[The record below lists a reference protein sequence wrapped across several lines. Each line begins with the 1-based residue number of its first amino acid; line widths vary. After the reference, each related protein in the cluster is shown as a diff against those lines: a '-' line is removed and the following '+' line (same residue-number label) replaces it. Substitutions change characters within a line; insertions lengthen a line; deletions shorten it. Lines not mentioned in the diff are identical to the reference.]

1 MSEKAMAPVREMQM
15 ASDWVAA
22 VLQLGR
28 MVIMDMICLFV
39 WGGVGLWVVVDLVKG
54 LVGFLVVW
62 RVGCG
67 RVCGV

>member
-1 MSEKAMAPVREMQM
+1 MTHFATNAPMMAATLRPRMSEKAMAPVREMQM

-39 WGGVGLWVVVDLVKG
+39 WGGVWVYGLW
-54 LVGFLVVW
+54 W
-62 RVGCG
+62 IW
-67 RVCGV
+67 

>member
-39 WGGVGLWVVVDLVKG
+39 WGGC
-54 LVGFLVVW
+54 GFM
-62 RVGCG
+62 GCG
-67 RVCGV
+67 GFGEGVGGFFGSLEGWLW

>member
-1 MSEKAMAPVREMQM
+1 MAPVRDTQM

-22 VLQLGR
+22 VLQFGR
-28 MVIMDMICLFV
+28 MVIMDMVCSFV
-39 WGGVGLWVVVDLVKG
+39 WGGGVSVGCG
-54 LVGFLVVW
+54 GFGGGEVGIWIIW